1 MTNNR
6 PFTVAIV
13 GRPNVGKSTLFNR
26 LIGRQSAIV
35 DDKPGVTRDRREG
48 AGRLGPLSFRVV
60 DTAGYEESYDDSLE
74 ARMRQQTERAIQE
87 ADVALMVFDARAGMT
102 PLDVGFANL
111 LRKGSTPVILLAN
124 KCEGKAGEPG
134 MLEAYALG
142 LGDPVAFS
150 AQHGLGLSDLY
161 DALEALAPKHA
172 FDTYD
177 DEPEEEWDAPPP
189 PPKKTAGASED
200 ESEEEDALEDGDLIP
215 DEPPRTIQ
223 MAIVGRPNAGKSTLV
238 NQLLGDERMLTG
250 PEAGIT
256 RDAIAIEWEY
266 DGRPVRLV
274 DTAGMRRKARID
286 EKLEQM
292 SVQETLHAI
301 RFAHVVVLLLDAEL
315 GMDKQDLTI
324 ARMVEE
330 EGRALVIA
338 FNKWDAVTEKDAA
351 LAVLRDRLE
360 ASLNQVRGV
369 PVVTLS
375 ALKGRN
381 LDKLM
386 AAVFKVYDIWN
397 RRVPTAALNRWLAGL
412 TEMHPPPLVKGR
424 RLKLRY
430 MTQIKTRPPTFAIWA
445 SQPDELPSSY
455 MRYMVSG
462 LRQDF
467 DLPAVPLRLYLRKGH
482 NPYANKK
489 N

>member
-1 MTNNR
+1 MTQDR

-26 LIGRQSAIV
+26 LIGKQIAIV
-35 DDKPGVTRDRREG
+35 DDTPGVTRDRREG
-48 AGRLGPLSFRVV
+48 QGRLGPLNFLVV
-60 DTAGYEESYDDSLE
+60 DTAGFEDSYDDSLE
-74 ARMRQQTERAIQE
+74 ARMRQQTERAIME
-87 ADVALMVFDARAGMT
+87 ADVALMVIDARAGLT
-102 PLDVGFANL
+102 PMDEAFARL

-134 MLEAYALG
+134 LLEAYSLG
-142 LGDPVAFS
+142 LGDPVPFS
-150 AQHGLGLSDLY
+150 AQHGIGLSELY
-161 DALEALAPKHA
+161 DALEARAPQHA
-172 FDTYD
+172 FDTYED
-177 DEPEEEWDAPPP
+177 EEPEEDLPPP
-189 PPKKTAGASED
+189 D
-200 ESEEEDALEDGDLIP
+200 EEAEVPDGDLLP
-215 DEPPRTIQ
+215 DEPPRTLQ

-238 NQLLGDERMLTG
+238 NQLLGEERMLTG

-286 EKLEQM
+286 KKLEQM
-292 SVQETLHAI
+292 SVQDTLRAI
-301 RFAHVVVLLLDAEL
+301 RYAHVVVLMLDAEL

-338 FNKWDAVTEKDAA
+338 FNKWDAVADKDAA
-351 LAVLRDRLE
+351 LAGLNDRLE
-360 ASLNQVRGV
+360 TSLNQVKGV

-381 LDKLM
+381 LDRLM
-386 AAVFKVYDIWN
+386 KAVFTVYETWN
-397 RRVPTAALNRWLAGL
+397 RRVPTGALNRWLGAL
-412 TEMHPPPLVKGR
+412 TETHAPPLVRGR

-445 SQPDELPSSY
+445 SVPEELPGSY
-455 MRYMVSG
+455 MRYLVNS

-467 DLPAVPLRLYLRKGH
+467 DLPAVPVRVYLRKGR
-482 NPYANKK
+482 NPYADKG
-489 N
+489 